1 METTR
6 RPMFLLEREELSLS
20 LSNNA
25 SLRLYLSLINRINLR
40 DLHDGADSDVTDKML
55 QEPNADSVSW
65 NTEHEDML
73 CFSGRGF
80 LNIKAG
86 NFPVHQQ
93 KFQVLLNFAYW

>member
-1 METTR
+1 MELD
-6 RPMFLLEREELSLS
+6 FY
-20 LSNNA
+20 NKVF
-25 SLRLYLSLINRINLR
+25 
-40 DLHDGADSDVTDKML
+40 SDITDKMF

-93 KFQVLLNFAYW
+93 KFQVALMLVS

>member
-1 METTR
+1 MGYV
-6 RPMFLLEREELSLS
+6 FV
-20 LSNNA
+20 A
-25 SLRLYLSLINRINLR
+25 S
-40 DLHDGADSDVTDKML
+40 L

-65 NTEHEDML
+65 NSEHEDML

-93 KFQVLLNFAYW
+93 KFQVCSKFVSPLAL

>member
-1 METTR
+1 MCLMLT
-6 RPMFLLEREELSLS
+6 MNEL
-20 LSNNA
+20 
-25 SLRLYLSLINRINLR
+25 
-40 DLHDGADSDVTDKML
+40 L

-65 NTEHEDML
+65 NSEHEDML

-93 KFQVLLNFAYW
+93 KFQVYNDNQAFIDIRL